1 MNRSFV
7 GVFLLLTFLVVFFS
21 SCEEEIEVSPSLVTE
36 DILFV
41 SGEKIRVSGRIITT
55 RNINATDHGFYI
67 SENEAFSQPIIISL
81 GEREAPGRFIGEAMG
96 LRLGRRYFVKSFV
109 VIGGE
114 QIFGNIIPF
123 ETLTPEIFD
132 FSPNNGPVG
141 TIVTINGKNFTSDT
155 EVFFGTSKAQVISID
170 FDSRMQVRVPP
181 VGSQPDVN
189 IRVVSQSR
197 ELVFDN
203 IYRYTTGKFN
213 QLANFPSSIR
223 IQDGVYLQE
232 GNLFYVGLGSDRSQ
246 TINQTM
252 WRYQVGST
260 NWEQISVPAQSIWRG
275 FTSKTYFG
283 GGRTSVAFPEFSRDF
298 FRLQNGTFVKLPD
311 LPFFTVN
318 GLAFEINNQ
327 LYVIGSVEPP
337 TFTSASLVYRYNPS
351 SQTWNL
357 LGQAPFAINRNL
369 ISFTYQDRQF
379 IINPDNRELVAYNT
393 TSNSW
398 ETVGVYP
405 GEIGNGTGIGAVV
418 GQKAY
423 VGLGNRSVQMW
434 ELDLNNFEWIRKN
447 DFGGSTTF
455 RNEATYVHDG
465 LIYVLRSAELQ
476 IQGVPSE
483 FWVFDPLG
491 F

>member
-7 GVFLLLTFLVVFFS
+7 GFFSLLAFLVVFFS
-21 SCEEEIEVSPSLVTE
+21 SCEEEVEVNPSLVTE

-41 SGEKIRVSGRIITT
+41 SGEKIRVSGRVITT
-55 RNINATDHGFYI
+55 RNINASDHGFYI
-67 SENEAFSQPIIISL
+67 SENEAFSQPIVISL
-81 GEREAPGRFIGEAMG
+81 GERETPGRFIGETMG

-114 QIFGNIIPF
+114 QIFGNSIPF
-123 ETLTPEIFD
+123 DTLTPEIFD

-141 TIVTINGKNFTSDT
+141 TVVTINGKNFTSDT
-155 EVFFGTSKAQVISID
+155 EVFFGTSKAQVLSID
-170 FDSRMQVRVPP
+170 FESRMLVRVPP
-181 VGSQPDVN
+181 VVAQPDVN

-232 GNLFYVGLGSDRSQ
+232 GGTFYIGMGSDRSQ

-252 WRYQVGST
+252 WRYQVGGA
-260 NWEQISVPAQSIWRG
+260 NWEQIPVPGQSLWRG
-275 FTSKTYFG
+275 FTSKNYFG
-283 GGRTSVAFPEFSRDF
+283 GGRTSVTVPEFSTDF
-298 FRLQNGTFVKLPD
+298 YRLQNGNFIKLPN
-311 LPFFTVN
+311 LPFVTVN
-318 GLAFEINNQ
+318 SLAFEINNE

-337 TFTSASLVYRYNPS
+337 TFVSASLVYRFNPIN
-351 SQTWNL
+351 QTWTL
-357 LGQAPFAINRNL
+357 LGQAPFAITRNL
-369 ISFTYQDRQF
+369 ISFTYQNRQF

-398 ETVGVYP
+398 ETIGVYP
-405 GEIGNGTGIGAVV
+405 GEIGNGTGIGAVI

-423 VGLGNRSVQMW
+423 VGLGNRSIQIW
-434 ELDLNNFEWIRKN
+434 ELDLSNLEWIRKN
-447 DFGGSTTF
+447 DFTGSPTF

-476 IQGVPSE
+476 IQGIPSE